1 MFEIGTTEIQVMGCL
16 VHADTPETVI
26 SETGIAQKVV
36 LDIFKYLHHY
46 RYIKVVDEYGKS
58 KAMFEADGLLH
69 TYFML
74 TAKGLA
80 EISKQDKKGT
90 PWVPFFML

>member
-1 MFEIGTTEIQVMGCL
+1 VFEIGTAELQVMGCL

-58 KAMFEADGLLH
+58 KAMFEADGLIQTH
-69 TYFML
+69 FIL
-74 TAKGLA
+74 TAKGLS
-80 EISKQDKKGT
+80 EIAKQDKKGT
-90 PWVPFFML
+90 P